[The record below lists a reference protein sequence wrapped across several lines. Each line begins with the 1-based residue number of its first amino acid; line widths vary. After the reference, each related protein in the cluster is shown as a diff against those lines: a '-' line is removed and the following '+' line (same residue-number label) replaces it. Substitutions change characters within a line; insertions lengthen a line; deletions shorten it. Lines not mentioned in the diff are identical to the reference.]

1 MLSHLKISNYAI
13 IEELDVSFENGF
25 VVLTGETGAGKSI
38 ILGALGLVLGERA
51 DLSVLNV
58 KEQKAIIEAEFDIE
72 NYGLKP
78 FFELHNLDFEPLT
91 IVRREI
97 TPSGKS
103 RAFVNDT
110 PVKLNVVK
118 ELSSRLID
126 VHAQHQTLSIQQSDF
141 QLDLVDRFAE
151 IVDSVRDYET
161 LYNSWKQDLTR
172 LNELQDLEKEARAQ
186 EDYFQFQFDELEK
199 VDLSAEQHEQDE
211 SDLQILENAEDI
223 KRAFYESSAG
233 LSEGEGNALERL
245 REVKQLLSEI
255 KEFGDKPSELFERL
269 NSSLIELEDI
279 AQELANESENV
290 DLDPERLEVI
300 RERMDEVNRLMHK
313 HNVQSVSDLD
323 ELKSDLYEKLEKMG
337 SLSDEIEDLNNK
349 IQKKE
354 NELWERAQQ
363 ISKSRKDALKPL
375 AQKVEELLKR
385 LAMEK
390 AEFEID
396 CRIQESLGQ
405 KGIDE
410 LTFLFSANA
419 GMPKREISKA
429 ASGGEL
435 SRLMLALKY
444 ILSQHKNLPTIIFD
458 EIDTG
463 VSGKIAGM
471 LGKMLRG
478 LAQNMQV
485 FAITH
490 LPQVA
495 GQGNQHYRVFKYE
508 EGGLTKSQLKLLD
521 ENDRV
526 DEIASM
532 LSGEERGEAAVQNA
546 RELLK

>member
-58 KEQKAIIEAEFDIE
+58 KEQKAIIEAEFDIK

-141 QLDLVDRFAE
+141 QLDLVDRFAG
-151 IVDSVRDYET
+151 ISDKVRDYESV
-161 LYNSWKQDLTR
+161 YNGWKQDLTK
-172 LNELQDLEKEARAQ
+172 LNELQELEKEARAQ

-199 VDLSAEQHEQDE
+199 VDLSSEQHEQDE
-211 SDLQILENAEDI
+211 SDLQLLENAEEI

-245 REVKQLLSEI
+245 REVKQLLGEI
-255 KEFGDKPSELFERL
+255 KEFGDKPAELFERL
-269 NSSLIELEDI
+269 NSSLIELEDV

-313 HNVQSVSDLD
+313 HNVQSVSELD
-323 ELKSDLYEKLEKMG
+323 ELKSDLSEKLEKMG
-337 SLSDEIEDLNNK
+337 SLSDEIEELTNK
-349 IQKKE
+349 IQQNE
-354 NELWERAQQ
+354 NELWESAKQ

-375 AQKVEELLKR
+375 AQKVEELLRK
-385 LAMEK
+385 LGMEK

-396 CRIQESLGQ
+396 CQIQDSLGQ

-410 LTFLFSANA
+410 LSFLFSANA

-471 LGKMLRG
+471 LGKMLRD
-478 LAQNMQV
+478 LAGNMQV

>member
-1 MLSHLKISNYAI
+1 M
-13 IEELDVSFENGF
+13 
-25 VVLTGETGAGKSI
+25 
-38 ILGALGLVLGERA
+38 
-51 DLSVLNV
+51 
-58 KEQKAIIEAEFDIE
+58 
-72 NYGLKP
+72 
-78 FFELHNLDFEPLT
+78 HNLDFEPLT

-141 QLDLVDRFAE
+141 QLDLVDRYAG
-151 IVDSVRDYET
+151 IADPVREYEAV
-161 LYNSWKQDLTR
+161 YDGWKQDLTR
-172 LNELQDLEKEARAQ
+172 LNELQELEKEARAQ

-211 SDLQILENAEDI
+211 SDLQLLENAEDI

-233 LSEGEGNALERL
+233 LSEGDGNALERL
-245 REVKQLLSEI
+245 REVKQLLGEI
-255 KEFGDKPSELFERL
+255 KEFGDKPAELFKRL

-279 AQELANESENV
+279 AQELSSESENV

-313 HNVQSVSDLD
+313 HNVQSVSELD
-323 ELKSDLYEKLEKMG
+323 ELKSN
-337 SLSDEIEDLNNK
+337 LSDKLEIEDLTNK
-349 IQKKE
+349 IQLE
-354 NELWERAQQ
+354 EDELIKRAQQ
-363 ISKSRKDALKPL
+363 LSKARNDALKPL
-375 AQKVEELLKR
+375 GQKVEELLRK
-385 LAMEK
+385 LGMEK

-396 CRIQESLGQ
+396 CQIQENPGP

-471 LGKMLRG
+471 LGKMLRD
-478 LAQNMQV
+478 LAENMQV